1 MKIETHVADRKQLVN
16 QIAQAIGAKAEYLGA
31 PGFAYQVGPYTIN
44 KRGEIEVDDTEAN
57 MNLLRKFVPGG
68 ALDDVEGEEIVA
80 LEISVPTEGH
90 TVTSIMNLLHLFCS
104 REKLLNRCV
113 GNAHNFLMNKEFI
126 KALDDQVPDS
136 LEDYFT
142 KQDAAGGEKVNRGLI
157 ISQEK
162 ITVKFPYLKD
172 SDTIKAY
179 TDLIGLMN
187 QMALAQKRV
196 IKDKFHSSN
205 EKYAFRCWLVRLGM
219 IGDDYKVTR
228 KILLSN
234 MPGNSAFRTEDQKE
248 AALEKLKTK
257 KGEEKKC
264 SEYQTL

>member
-1 MKIETHVADRKQLVN
+1 MKIETHVADRKTLVN
-16 QIAQAIGAKAEYLGA
+16 QIAQDIGEEAKYLGA

-44 KRGEIEVDDTEAN
+44 KQAEIEVDDTEAD
-57 MNLLRKFVPGG
+57 MDLLRELVPGG
-68 ALDDVEGEEIVA
+68 ALDDAEDEKIAA
-80 LEISVPTEGH
+80 LEISVPTEEH

-113 GNAHNFLMNKEFI
+113 GNAHNFLMNKKFI
-126 KALDDQVPDS
+126 KAMDDQVLES
-136 LEDYFT
+136 LDDYFI
-142 KQDAAGGEKVNRGLI
+142 KQNAAGGEKINRGLI

-162 ITVKFPYLKD
+162 ITIRFPYSED
-172 SDTIKAY
+172 ADTIKAY
-179 TDLIGLMN
+179 TDLVGLMN

-196 IKDKFHSSN
+196 LKDKFHSSN

-219 IGDDYKVTR
+219 VGDDYKVTR

-248 AALEKLKTK
+248 AAIEKLKAK